1 MIRGELC
8 KVVLWEK
15 GMFDEISERV
25 RSEKRGV
32 RDESKEVLSPAPCS
46 RSDCFLLVIWR
57 EFEGEWR
64 DGGELERNSELDSSH
79 SPCQQKKL

>member
-25 RSEKRGV
+25 RSERREAYVMRV
-32 RDESKEVLSPAPCS
+32 RKY
-46 RSDCFLLVIWR
+46 FLLRLVLGLIV
-57 EFEGEWR
+57 
-64 DGGELERNSELDSSH
+64 SY
-79 SPCQQKKL
+79 